1 MDDDYGTR
9 FSSVVPISLLSP
21 TSRLSGARPAA
32 GLAYERSRLAVF
44 SLSLWLIIVYS
55 SRMDKLYTTD
65 DAAKYLGV
73 TASRLRQFI
82 IENGGQIIGGP
93 HKQVD
98 EGYPV
103 KSCG

>member
-1 MDDDYGTR
+1 
-9 FSSVVPISLLSP
+9 
-21 TSRLSGARPAA
+21 
-32 GLAYERSRLAVF
+32 
-44 SLSLWLIIVYS
+44 
-55 SRMDKLYTTD
+55 MDKLYTTD